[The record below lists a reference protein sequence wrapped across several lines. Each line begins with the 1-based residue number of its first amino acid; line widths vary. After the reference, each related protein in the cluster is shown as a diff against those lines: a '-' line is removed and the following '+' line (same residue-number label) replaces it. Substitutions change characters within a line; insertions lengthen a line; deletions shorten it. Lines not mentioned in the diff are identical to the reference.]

1 MTIDLHAPRAGAAPR
16 RGLIA
21 GARRLLLGDHIKHA
35 RVSDHGAF
43 MRGLGRAWAIPM
55 TLVFSSGALITLGQK
70 QIAVLVSQYQHHLP
84 LDYVTLALLAITFVI
99 VGGMDLTLL
108 NSAVELRDARLRGVD
123 PAKDPYTRGARL
135 RVWLVSLV
143 ESATFMAVAYQL
155 DQPPTFDRDP
165 GACLVAWGFIVAR
178 ALTAPVC
185 AMYLATL
192 GKRALVRREMYGNL
206 LLTIGGTIQQILENL
221 QLAADERLIEPL
233 WRMQVLVDRASR
245 AQTDEEMDRFDDELL
260 KALGSL
266 RTLRDRLA
274 VSGQESDTR
283 SDTESEDAEAHA
295 DTRSDERPGAVGQV
309 EQRRVGSSAHVGD
322 HASAGRYPP
331 ERLDAIDAGVDDE
344 PMPTGRYNFK
354 RLDDRLAATR

>member
-1 MTIDLHAPRAGAAPR
+1 MTQRYQARPRVGVLVGMR
-16 RGLIA
+16 RFLV
-21 GARRLLLGDHIKHA
+21 GDHVKRA
-35 RVSDHGAF
+35 RVSDHGML
-43 MRGLGRAWAIPM
+43 MRSLGRAWAVPM
-55 TLVFSSGALITLGQK
+55 TLVFSSGALITLGQT
-70 QIAVLVSQYQHHLP
+70 QIAALVAAYQHHQP

-123 PAKDPYTRGARL
+123 PSTDPYTRGARL

-155 DQPPTFDRDP
+155 DRPPALQQDV
-165 GACLVAWGFIVAR
+165 AAYLVAWGFIVAR

-206 LLTIGGTIQQILENL
+206 LLTIGGTIQQIIENL

-245 AQTDEEMDRFDDELL
+245 AQTDEEMDRFDDQLL
-260 KALGSL
+260 KALAEL
-266 RTLRDRLA
+266 RTLRDRLGDGFAGASTQIFSSDEIPGAEHTSATSA
-274 VSGQESDTR
+274 VDSRRLVPVVGSQMDDEGE
-283 SDTESEDAEAHA
+283 ESE
-295 DTRSDERPGAVGQV
+295 RQQVGV
-309 EQRRVGSSAHVGD
+309 
-322 HASAGRYPP
+322 
-331 ERLDAIDAGVDDE
+331 
-344 PMPTGRYNFK
+344 PMPNHRYNHQ
-354 RLDDRLAATR
+354 RLDDRLAATK

>member
-1 MTIDLHAPRAGAAPR
+1 MATTMHSASPRVGVLAGIR
-16 RGLIA
+16 RF
-21 GARRLLLGDHIKHA
+21 LLGDRIKWAH
-35 RVSDHGAF
+35 VSDHGAF
-43 MRGLGRAWAIPM
+43 MRSVGRAWAIPM
-55 TLVFSSGALITLGQK
+55 TLVFSSGALITLGHG
-70 QIAVLVSQYQHHLP
+70 QITALVGQYQRHQP

-99 VGGMDLTLL
+99 VGVMDLTLL

-123 PAKDPYTRGARL
+123 PGKDPYTRGARL
-135 RVWLVSLV
+135 RVWLVSAV

-155 DQPPTFDRDP
+155 DQPPALDRDVG
-165 GACLVAWGFIVAR
+165 GALVAWGFIAAR

-260 KALGSL
+260 KALREL
-266 RTLRDRLA
+266 RHLRDRLNGA
-274 VSGQESDTR
+274 NGAAFPVVSVAPIAPRVSAGDEQALAPNAALAIGQE
-283 SDTESEDAEAHA
+283 EEDAGEGGKA
-295 DTRSDERPGAVGQV
+295 E
-309 EQRRVGSSAHVGD
+309 
-322 HASAGRYPP
+322 
-331 ERLDAIDAGVDDE
+331 
-344 PMPTGRYNFK
+344 MPTSRYNAR

>member
-1 MTIDLHAPRAGAAPR
+1 MFRITAP
-16 RGLIA
+16 
-21 GARRLLLGDHIKHA
+21 
-35 RVSDHGAF
+35 
-43 MRGLGRAWAIPM
+43 
-55 TLVFSSGALITLGQK
+55 
-70 QIAVLVSQYQHHLP
+70 
-84 LDYVTLALLAITFVI
+84 DYVTLALLAITFVI

-155 DQPPTFDRDP
+155 DRPPAFNRDLS
-165 GACLVAWGFIVAR
+165 GALVAWGFIVAR

-206 LLTIGGTIQQILENL
+206 LLTIGGTIQQILEHL

-245 AQTDEEMDRFDDELL
+245 AQTDEEMDRFDDQLL
-260 KALGSL
+260 KALAEL
-266 RTLRDRLA
+266 RHLRDRLHDDRLGDRPTRALGQGWQGHAGATPDGELTPTPPAA
-274 VSGQESDTR
+274 VALVSPPAS
-283 SDTESEDAEAHA
+283 
-295 DTRSDERPGAVGQV
+295 
-309 EQRRVGSSAHVGD
+309 RVGV
-322 HASAGRYPP
+322 HATGGRVD
-331 ERLDAIDAGVDDE
+331 EDEEQEEEEADAGQ
-344 PMPTGRYNFK
+344 MPNGRYNHK
-354 RLDDRLAATR
+354 RLDDRLAASR

>member
-1 MTIDLHAPRAGAAPR
+1 MTRMMNPLSPRVGVLAGLR
-16 RGLIA
+16 RFLF
-21 GARRLLLGDHIKHA
+21 GDQVKRAH
-35 RVSDHGAF
+35 VSDHGAF
-43 MRGLGRAWAIPM
+43 MRSLGRAWAIPM
-55 TLVFSSGALITLGQK
+55 TLVFSSGALITLGQS
-70 QIAVLVSQYQHHLP
+70 QIAALVAQYQRHLP

-135 RVWLVSLV
+135 RVWLVSAV

-155 DQPPTFDRDP
+155 DQPPSFASDP
-165 GACLVAWGFIVAR
+165 WACLVAWGFIVAR

-245 AQTDEEMDRFDDELL
+245 AQSDDEMDRFDDDLL
-260 KALGSL
+260 RALGEL
-266 RTLRDRLA
+266 RHLRDRLIGGDA
-274 VSGQESDTR
+274 AENMTLEKSGEM
-283 SDTESEDAEAHA
+283 AEAVRGVA
-295 DTRSDERPGAVGQV
+295 EVRDVATDDV
-309 EQRRVGSSAHVGD
+309 EEEEA
-322 HASAGRYPP
+322 
-331 ERLDAIDAGVDDE
+331 DAGQ
-344 PMPTGRYNFK
+344 MPNGRYNHK
-354 RLDDRLAATR
+354 RLDDRLAASR